1 MMKKFLISIMVLSIF
16 IDSSFAQVAL
26 NYNQL
31 FPDVSTVSEVGFN
44 QVKLQRIDAG
54 FQELIAREQIP
65 GAVALVIRNGKVVY
79 EKAFGIADPKTNRS
93 YKVDDIFRIASMSK
107 AITSTAAMI
116 LYEQGKF
123 NLDDPISKWI
133 PAFKNMTILSS
144 YNEKDTT
151 YTSVP
156 ATRQITVRQLFTHTS
171 GLSYGRISG
180 DLRFHAISAKA
191 GITELYTT
199 DKVILAENINK
210 LASIPLVS
218 QPGEKIS
225 YALGL
230 DVLGYLIEIW
240 SGQKFDV
247 FLKENLFQPLGMND
261 AHFYLPA
268 EKINRLVP
276 VLKPAASGKGWEKYT
291 GTYYDA
297 DYPVKGAKTW
307 FSGGA
312 GLSCTARDYALFLQM
327 LLNNGMAN
335 GKQVLSP
342 YAVFLLTSANQTPDI
357 TPTDKSEEYNSLGFG
372 VISSLGEE
380 KGNGFKGRFS
390 WSGYFNTNYWADPKT
405 GTIMVLMKQTR
416 RAPDGGSSNLFTRW
430 ITAAMEK

>member
-1 MMKKFLISIMVLSIF
+1 MMKKFLISLWVLSIF
-16 IDSSFAQVAL
+16 IDVAFAQSSVQ
-26 NYNQL
+26 YNQL
-31 FPDVSTVSEVGFN
+31 FPKASNISEVGFN
-44 QVKLQRIDAG
+44 EAKLQRMDAG
-54 FQELIAREQIP
+54 FQDLISKEQIP
-65 GAVALVIRNGKVVY
+65 GAVALVIRDGKVVY
-79 EKAFGIADPKTNRS
+79 EKAFGIADPKTNRP

-144 YNEKDTT
+144 YNAKDTT

-156 ATRQITVRQLFTHTS
+156 ATKQITVRQLFTHTS

-199 DKVILAENINK
+199 DKVVLAENINK

-218 QPGEKIS
+218 QPGEKYN

-247 FLKENLFQPLGMND
+247 FLKENLFQPLGMQD
-261 AHFYLPA
+261 ASFYLPT

-276 VLKPAASGKGWEKYT
+276 VLKPATSGKGWEKYE

-297 DYPVKGAKTW
+297 DYPAKGAKTW

-327 LLNNGMAN
+327 LLNNGLAN
-335 GKQVLSP
+335 GKQILSP
-342 YAVFLLTSANQTPDI
+342 YAVFLLTAANQTPDI
-357 TPTDKSEEYNSLGFG
+357 TPTDKSEQYNSLGFG
-372 VISSLGEE
+372 VITSSGEE
-380 KGNGFKGRFS
+380 KGNGNKGRFS
-390 WSGYFNTNYWADPKT
+390 WGGYFNTNYWADPKT
-405 GTIMVLMKQTR
+405 GTIMVLLKQTR
-416 RAPDGGSSNLFTRW
+416 FAPDGGSSNLFTRW

>member
-1 MMKKFLISIMVLSIF
+1 MMKKFLISIMILSIF

-79 EKAFGIADPKTNRS
+79 EKAFGISDPKTNRA
-93 YKVDDIFRIASMSK
+93 YKIDDIFRIASMSK

-133 PAFKNMTILSS
+133 PAFKNMTVLSS
-144 YNEKDTT
+144 YNQKDTS
-151 YTSVP
+151 YTTVP
-156 ATRQITVRQLFTHTS
+156 AIKPITVRQLFTHTS

-180 DLRFHAISAKA
+180 DVRFHAIAAKA

-199 DKVILAENINK
+199 DKVALAENINK

-218 QPGEKIS
+218 QPGEKYN
-225 YALGL
+225 YAMGL
-230 DVLGYLIEIW
+230 DVLGYLIELW

-247 FLKENLFQPLGMND
+247 FLKENLFQPLGMKD
-261 AHFYLPA
+261 ACFYLPESKA
-268 EKINRLVP
+268 DRLVP
-276 VLKPAASGKGWEKYT
+276 VLKPAS
-291 GTYYDA
+291 
-297 DYPVKGAKTW
+297 
-307 FSGGA
+307 
-312 GLSCTARDYALFLQM
+312 
-327 LLNNGMAN
+327 
-335 GKQVLSP
+335 
-342 YAVFLLTSANQTPDI
+342 
-357 TPTDKSEEYNSLGFG
+357 
-372 VISSLGEE
+372 
-380 KGNGFKGRFS
+380 KGRLS
-390 WSGYFNTNYWADPKT
+390 YYS
-405 GTIMVLMKQTR
+405 R
-416 RAPDGGSSNLFTRW
+416 RTTKKD
-430 ITAAMEK
+430 

>member
-1 MMKKFLISIMVLSIF
+1 MKKFLISIMILSIF

-79 EKAFGIADPKTNRS
+79 EKAFGISDPKTNRA
-93 YKVDDIFRIASMSK
+93 YKIDDIFRIASMSK

-133 PAFKNMTILSS
+133 PAFKNMTVLSS
-144 YNEKDTT
+144 YNQKDTS
-151 YTSVP
+151 YTTVP
-156 ATRQITVRQLFTHTS
+156 AIKPITVRQLFTHTS

-180 DLRFHAISAKA
+180 DVRFHAIAAKA

-199 DKVILAENINK
+199 DKVALAENINK

-218 QPGEKIS
+218 QPGEKYN
-225 YALGL
+225 YAMGL
-230 DVLGYLIEIW
+230 DVLGYLIELW

-247 FLKENLFQPLGMND
+247 FLKENLFQPLGMKD
-261 AHFYLPA
+261 ACFYLPESKA
-268 EKINRLVP
+268 DRLVP
-276 VLKPAASGKGWEKYT
+276 VLKPASNGKGWEKYT

-327 LLNNGMAN
+327 LLNNGLAN
-335 GKQVLSP
+335 GKRVLSP
-342 YAVFLLTSANQTPDI
+342 YSVFLLTAANQTPDL
-357 TPTDKSEEYNSLGFG
+357 TPTEKSEQFNSLGFG
-372 VISSLGEE
+372 VITSLGEE
-380 KGNGFKGRFS
+380 RGNGYKGRFS
-390 WSGYFNTNYWADPKT
+390 WGGYFNTNYWADPKT
-405 GTIMVLMKQTR
+405 GTIMVLLKQTR
-416 RAPDGGSSNLFTRW
+416 FAPDNGSANLFTRW
-430 ITAAMEK
+430 ITAAME

>member
-1 MMKKFLISIMVLSIF
+1 MKKCLISILVLSIF
-16 IDSSFAQVAL
+16 IDSSFAQAAL

-31 FPDVSTVSEVGFN
+31 FPDVSTVSEVDFN
-44 QVKLQRIDAG
+44 QVKLQKIDAG

-144 YNEKDTT
+144 YNGKDTT

-218 QPGEKIS
+218 QPGEKYN

-247 FLKENLFQPLGMND
+247 FLKENLFQPIGMND

-335 GKQVLSP
+335 GKQLLSP

-357 TPTDKSEEYNSLGFG
+357 TPTDKSEQYNSLGFG

-390 WSGYFNTNYWADPKT
+390 WGGYFNTNYWADPKT
-405 GTIMVLMKQTR
+405 GTIMVLLKQTR
-416 RAPDGGSSNLFTRW
+416 FAPDGGSSNLFTRW

>member
-1 MMKKFLISIMVLSIF
+1 MMKKLLISIMMLSVF
-16 IDSSFAQVAL
+16 IDSSFAQSAL
-26 NYNQL
+26 IYNQL
-31 FPDVSTVSEVGFN
+31 FPGVSTVSEVGFN

-144 YNEKDTT
+144 YNGKDTT

-218 QPGEKIS
+218 QPGEKYN

-247 FLKENLFQPLGMND
+247 FLKENLFQPIGMND

-291 GTYYDA
+291 GAYYDA

-335 GKQVLSP
+335 GKQLLSP

-357 TPTDKSEEYNSLGFG
+357 TPTDKSEQYNSLGFG

-390 WSGYFNTNYWADPKT
+390 WGGYFNTNYWADPKT
-405 GTIMVLMKQTR
+405 GTIMVLLKQTR
-416 RAPDGGSSNLFTRW
+416 FAPDGGSSNLFTRW